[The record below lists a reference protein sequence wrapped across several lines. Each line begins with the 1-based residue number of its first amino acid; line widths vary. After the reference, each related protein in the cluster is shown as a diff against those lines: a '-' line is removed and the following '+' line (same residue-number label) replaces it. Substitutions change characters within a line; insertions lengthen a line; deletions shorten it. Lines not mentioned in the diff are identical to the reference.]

1 MDISSLFLRFWVVC
15 PKKFQIYAIN
25 HIDGS
30 NGNKRIFAF
39 CIGRNPP
46 HNIRYKKQKNFAHKK
61 IREEETNKKDAP
73 TIFASPSLRRSRLAL
88 LLLLLAGS
96 RMPARD

>member
-1 MDISSLFLRFWVVC
+1 MQSITSMDRMEIKEFLLFASDGTPHV
-15 PKKFQIYAIN
+15 IN
-25 HIDGS
+25 
-30 NGNKRIFAF
+30 
-39 CIGRNPP
+39 
-46 HNIRYKKQKNFAHKK
+46 KKQKNFAHKK

>member
-1 MDISSLFLRFWVVC
+1 MQSITSMDRMEIKEFLLFASDGT
-15 PKKFQIYAIN
+15 P
-25 HIDGS
+25 HILV
-30 NGNKRIFAF
+30 
-39 CIGRNPP
+39 
-46 HNIRYKKQKNFAHKK
+46 RYKKQKNFAHKK

-73 TIFASPSLRRSRLAL
+73 TIFASPSLRCSRLAL

>member
-1 MDISSLFLRFWVVC
+1 MEIKEFLLFASDGTPHV
-15 PKKFQIYAIN
+15 IN
-25 HIDGS
+25 
-30 NGNKRIFAF
+30 
-39 CIGRNPP
+39 
-46 HNIRYKKQKNFAHKK
+46 KKQKNFAHKK
-61 IREEETNKKDAP
+61 IREEETTNKKDAP